1 MLLSTLTTAERER
14 LAYIEGFTEAAGL
27 FARLDDMHHALGQ
40 ATIDYENLTDEVKH
54 LRRRLESLGD
64 IE

>member
-1 MLLSTLTTAERER
+1 MHLTTLTLSERER
-14 LAYIEGFTEAAGL
+14 LAYIEGFTEAADLLG
-27 FARLDDMHHALGQ
+27 RLDDCHQSLAQAL
-40 ATIDYENLTDEVKH
+40 IDYDILTDETCH

>member
-1 MLLSTLTTAERER
+1 MHLNTLTIAERER
-14 LAYIEGFTEAAGL
+14 LAYIEGFTEAANL
-27 FARLDDMHHALGQ
+27 LARLDDMHHALGQ
-40 ATIDYENLTDEVKH
+40 ATIEYENLKDENEH

>member
-14 LAYIEGFTEAAGL
+14 LAYIEGFTEAAHL
-27 FARLDDMHHALGQ
+27 LARLDDMHHALGQ
-40 ATIDYENLTDEVKH
+40 ATLDYENLTDEVKH
-54 LRRRLESLGD
+54 LRRRLESLGE